1 VISSRWQVLDG
12 FKLCQTFLDYLCHIV
27 SNILIFSEHFEK
39 FEPKFWPYP
48 TKSDKYFK
56 VFQTFLDLLVYIV
69 PFIKNFIIFKVLKN
83 NS

>member
-1 VISSRWQVLDG
+1 MLRLAR
-12 FKLCQTFLDYLCHIV
+12 LEYHTP
-27 SNILIFSEHFEK
+27 

-69 PFIKNFIIFKVLKN
+69 PFIEIFIIFKVLKN